1 MAVKKATPQ
10 KQMITSVDFRSV
22 PAHGKHFFE
31 QIMMPYLKFKFG
43 EDAVFATNDPDPDNL
58 PYDLNIQSRYH
69 MEDLYFALK
78 GIFHGFRRY
87 RTYDTKPCNNSPFG
101 REKKNSK

>member
-1 MAVKKATPQ
+1 MATKKTTQQ
-10 KQMITSVDFRSV
+10 KDMITSVDFKKV
-22 PAHGKHFFE
+22 PAHGQPFFE

-43 EDAVFATNDPDPDNL
+43 EDAVFLSGDNDL
-58 PYDLNIQSRYH
+58 PYDLNIKSRYH

-87 RTYDTKPCNNSPFG
+87 RTHDTKPATIQPFAG
-101 REKKNSK
+101 KKKNSK